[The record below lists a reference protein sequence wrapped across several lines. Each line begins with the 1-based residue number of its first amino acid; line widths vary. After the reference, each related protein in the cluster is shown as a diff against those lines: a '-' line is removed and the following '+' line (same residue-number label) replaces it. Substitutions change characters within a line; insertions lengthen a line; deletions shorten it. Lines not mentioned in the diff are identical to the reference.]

1 MRHTRSQSRSWADN
15 AIVGYWPLPT
25 TRHLTKPRCSAPAAE
40 FRAQGGGGNV
50 AFVRY
55 RRIGSRGPA
64 SSLLYDPDLIRDPM
78 AWLTDRLGKVAVNTS
93 RSRSHHPAPRPAPG
107 ASGASRCGRAV
118 GMRIQ
123 HLLGTAGQYGSS
135 CHPNQSWLRL
145 LQYAFDLAN
154 ADPVHVCRLVSRHP
168 VFYPT
173 PEPR

>member
-1 MRHTRSQSRSWADN
+1 MKPRLCDCCLGVIRVRHMRHTRSQSRSWADN

-25 TRHLTKPRCSAPAAE
+25 TRHLTNRDVPLLLLSSARKA
-40 FRAQGGGGNV
+40 GGGNV

-107 ASGASRCGRAV
+107 ASGASRCGKAAV
-118 GMRIQ
+118 M
-123 HLLGTAGQYGSS
+123 LSASAG
-135 CHPNQSWLRL
+135 
-145 LQYAFDLAN
+145 
-154 ADPVHVCRLVSRHP
+154 PVVAG
-168 VFYPT
+168 
-173 PEPR
+173 

>member
-1 MRHTRSQSRSWADN
+1 MKPRLCDCCLGVIKVRHMRHTRSQSRSWADN
-15 AIVGYWPLPT
+15 AIVGYWPVPT

-107 ASGASRCGRAV
+107 ASGASRRGKAAVMLSASAGPVVGWRFMPLRGAGRW
-118 GMRIQ
+118 MPS
-123 HLLGTAGQYGSS
+123 TS
-135 CHPNQSWLRL
+135 
-145 LQYAFDLAN
+145 
-154 ADPVHVCRLVSRHP
+154 VC
-168 VFYPT
+168 
-173 PEPR
+173 

>member
-1 MRHTRSQSRSWADN
+1 MRHMRHTRSQSRSRADN

-78 AWLTDRLGKVAVNTS
+78 AWLTDRLEKVAVKYITQPQPS
-93 RSRSHHPAPRPAPG
+93 PAPRPAPG
-107 ASGASRCGRAV
+107 ASGASRCGRAAS
-118 GMRIQ
+118 MRSA
-123 HLLGTAGQYGSS
+123 L
-135 CHPNQSWLRL
+135 
-145 LQYAFDLAN
+145 
-154 ADPVHVCRLVSRHP
+154 
-168 VFYPT
+168 
-173 PEPR
+173 